1 MELVG
6 ALLVVGEEADRVVEP
21 ERERGHQEEAQR
33 KLRVTSGMHET
44 SSQPWQ
50 SAGGGT
56 RSRVK
61 AREISSR
68 LVPISAIVTK
78 TTNQRLGLRIFSF
91 EGLSMACS
99 GMVPQRANER
109 KGCARQGSGPGP
121 SNTTF
126 PPSAPAPGPMSMI
139 QSARATEGPRLVA
152 SALRSSMPSQTR
164 AKSERSS
171 RIEPLTRLATGGMA
185 DIWLA
190 REVGAAGLERF
201 VVVKRLLPH
210 LAREPEIVD
219 MFVSE
224 ARFVARLV
232 HPNVVQIHDLG
243 EDDEGYFLVMEYV
256 AGCSASEL
264 LTAAAQAH
272 TRLPLGAALCIAE
285 QACQGAHAA
294 HELRDPTGEPLG
306 LVHRD
311 ISPHNLMVGPSG
323 EVKLLD
329 FGIAK
334 ATEAAEATRT
344 GSLKGKHG
352 YMSPEQCAASHVDRR
367 SDVFALG
374 IVCWEL
380 FTGARLFK
388 RETEYATMHS
398 IVSGDVRSA
407 SALRPEVPAALDD
420 VLRKALAHDLAERFQ
435 TADAFRRALLAA
447 AEEAGI
453 RPSRDALVATMT
465 ELLGDKLSERE
476 RALREAAKAGHLPE
490 PTALRAAL
498 VQTDSS
504 TPGPRGGTPDGVAT
518 VVQRRPP
525 HLPDEPPADDLHL
538 PDEPRTVAATTGT
551 SSSSSNR
558 DATLIDAR
566 PLQKAAVVEPP
577 EADAAAAVVE
587 PPEADGAAAA
597 PPASPIASPVAG
609 ATTTADGDAVATSAE
624 QARGTSRRLWRAVA
638 SAVVAVVVAVVV
650 ILAARRGRETT
661 STPPLGAGSGAPLS
675 APAGPPLRL
684 VVAPTVDAAVI
695 RSELAP
701 FLRWLGAT
709 LDRPVDLVIADS
721 YDQTGQMVSEG
732 RADFALVPPL
742 LFVRALAS
750 EPRLQPL
757 AVRLFDGSRASDGYL
772 LVRDEG
778 SLSMA
783 SDLRGHSICYVDR
796 ASTTGYLL
804 PRIWMRKAGL
814 VPDTDVKA
822 VMSGDH
828 VAAMRDLAAG
838 KCDAAA
844 VYSGA
849 YLTARQQG
857 IAVGRLRVL
866 AVTGRV
872 PQDALVAAPGMPEA
886 EMKALRAALLRFEPQ
901 RDIDAGRIGDVLGI
915 TGFAEFR
922 TAEFDA
928 IREAAEREGLVP
940 RPGAPPHE

>member
-1 MELVG
+1 
-6 ALLVVGEEADRVVEP
+6 
-21 ERERGHQEEAQR
+21 
-33 KLRVTSGMHET
+33 
-44 SSQPWQ
+44 
-50 SAGGGT
+50 
-56 RSRVK
+56 
-61 AREISSR
+61 
-68 LVPISAIVTK
+68 
-78 TTNQRLGLRIFSF
+78 
-91 EGLSMACS
+91 
-99 GMVPQRANER
+99 MV
-109 KGCARQGSGPGP
+109 
-121 SNTTF
+121 
-126 PPSAPAPGPMSMI
+126 
-139 QSARATEGPRLVA
+139 
-152 SALRSSMPSQTR
+152 SQTR
-164 AKSERSS
+164 AKSERAS

-190 REVGAAGLERF
+190 RELGAAGLERF

-272 TRLPLGAALCIAE
+272 TRFPLGAALCMAE
-285 QACQGAHAA
+285 QACRGAHAA

-334 ATEAAEATRT
+334 ATQAAEATRT

-352 YMSPEQCAASHVDRR
+352 YMSPEQCAATHVDRR

-374 IVCWEL
+374 IVSWEL

-388 RETEYATMHS
+388 RETEYATMHA
-398 IVSGDVRSA
+398 IVSGDLKTA
-407 SALRPEVPAALDD
+407 SSVRPEVPAAIDA
-420 VLRKALAHDLAERFQ
+420 VLAKALAIDLDERFQ
-435 TADAFRRALLAA
+435 TADAFRRALVEA
-447 AEEAGI
+447 AEAAGI
-453 RPSRDALVATMT
+453 RASRDELVATMT
-465 ELLGDKLSERE
+465 ELLGDRLEERE
-476 RALREAAKAGHLPE
+476 RALREAAKSGQVPE
-490 PTALRAAL
+490 PAALRAAL
-498 VQTDSS
+498 VHVDTS
-504 TPGPRGGTPDGVAT
+504 TPGAGSGASGSGSDGGVAT

-525 HLPDEPPADDLHL
+525 HAPDEAPSD
-538 PDEPRTVAATTGT
+538 DEPREATGT
-551 SSSSSNR
+551 GGTPTLSSNREVTNR

-566 PLQKAAVVEPP
+566 PLRVPALERLKAERDAARATHEAAPGRPEDAPAKQEAPP
-577 EADAAAAVVE
+577 PAQQDAPPAGTSDNDAAAAAGDRTRGASRRFWLVAALAV
-587 PPEADGAAAA
+587 AAVAVAVTFAVRLGRNGAATG
-597 PPASPIASPVAG
+597 PLDPSSSP
-609 ATTTADGDAVATSAE
+609 TSAP
-624 QARGTSRRLWRAVA
+624 T
-638 SAVVAVVVAVVV
+638 
-650 ILAARRGRETT
+650 
-661 STPPLGAGSGAPLS
+661 
-675 APAGPPLRL
+675 GPPLRF
-684 VVAPTVDAAVI
+684 VVAPTVESSVI
-695 RSELAP
+695 RAELAP
-701 FLRWLGAT
+701 FLGWLGAA
-709 LDRPVDLVIADS
+709 LDRRVELVIAES
-721 YDQTGQMVSEG
+721 YDLTGEMVAQDK
-732 RADFALVPPL
+732 ADFALVPPL
-742 LFVRALAS
+742 LFIRALAK

-757 AVRLFDGSRASDGYL
+757 ALRLFDGSRASDGYL
-772 LVRDEG
+772 LVRDDG
-778 SLSMA
+778 PLSA
-783 SDLRGHSICYVDR
+783 AADLRGHSICYVDK

-814 VPDTDVKA
+814 APDKDVVA
-822 VMSGDH
+822 VLSGDH

-866 AVTGRV
+866 AITGRV
-872 PQDALVAAPGMPEA
+872 PQDALVAAPGMPEG
-886 EMKALRAALLRFEPQ
+886 EMKALRAALLRFDPQ

-922 TAEFDA
+922 WTEFDA
-928 IREAAEREGLVP
+928 IREAAEGEGLVP
-940 RPGAPPHE
+940 KGTAAPRE